1 MYKLHLKTSKIS
13 EKEVL
18 LFKNDTLLDELKGD
32 FDVVSSIE
40 NILIKNGLTIKD
52 INEFS
57 YDKGPGSYTG
67 LKIGSS
73 VINTLNWV
81 LGKKNIQ
88 ELEFPKYGSEP
99 NITSPKKPQILK

>member
-13 EKEVL
+13 EKEIL
-18 LFKNDTLLDELKGD
+18 LFKDNELLDELKGD
-32 FDVVSSIE
+32 FEVVSSIKK
-40 NILIKNGLTIKD
+40 ILEKNGLTPKD
-52 INEFS
+52 IDEFS

-81 LGKKNIQ
+81 FGKKNIK
-88 ELEFPKYGSEP
+88 ELVLPEYGSEP
-99 NITSPKKPQILK
+99 NITSPKKPQTLK